1 MRRTILL
8 NPAFLIR
15 VQMIGSGV
23 FPIVSFPP
31 SALSVGDAE
40 FLSSFRNRVSFIA
53 FYVGAILAQ
62 FFLMCKFFFKIY
74 AKIFSKFLVVS
85 SSSSAII
92 EEVF

>member
-1 MRRTILL
+1 
-8 NPAFLIR
+8 
-15 VQMIGSGV
+15 MIGSGV

-31 SALSVGDAE
+31 SALSVGDAK

-62 FFLMCKFFFKIY
+62 FFLMCKFFFKICV
-74 AKIFSKFLVVS
+74 KIFSKFLVVS